1 MKAVIILLRLQMLQV
16 AEGGKGGRGESA
28 GEGARSIL
36 RSRLQGS
43 SRAAGVLLRS
53 AEADVSGSQAAARAR
68 PAFKHFRVSRV
79 VACWLL
85 APSLGLCCKGILVLP
100 PPLGRSPFSRS
111 LFAWR

>member
-16 AEGGKGGRGESA
+16 AEGGRGESA

-68 PAFKHFRVSRV
+68 PAFQHFRVLRV
-79 VACWLL
+79 VAC
-85 APSLGLCCKGILVLP
+85 
-100 PPLGRSPFSRS
+100 
-111 LFAWR
+111 

>member
-16 AEGGKGGRGESA
+16 AEGGTEGESA

-43 SRAAGVLLRS
+43 SGAAGVLLRS

-68 PAFKHFRVSRV
+68 PAFQHFRVLRV
-79 VACWLL
+79 VAC
-85 APSLGLCCKGILVLP
+85 
-100 PPLGRSPFSRS
+100 
-111 LFAWR
+111 

>member
-16 AEGGKGGRGESA
+16 AEGGRGRGESA

-79 VACWLL
+79 VACCS
-85 APSLGLCCKGILVLP
+85 SLPASASAAKV
-100 PPLGRSPFSRS
+100 
-111 LFAWR
+111 

>member
-16 AEGGKGGRGESA
+16 AEGGRRGRGESA

-79 VACWLL
+79 VAC
-85 APSLGLCCKGILVLP
+85 
-100 PPLGRSPFSRS
+100 
-111 LFAWR
+111 

>member
-16 AEGGKGGRGESA
+16 AEGGRGRRRGESA

-43 SRAAGVLLRS
+43 SGAAGVLLRS

-68 PAFKHFRVSRV
+68 PAFQHFRVLRV
-79 VACWLL
+79 VAC
-85 APSLGLCCKGILVLP
+85 
-100 PPLGRSPFSRS
+100 
-111 LFAWR
+111 